1 MATPAKAGRRET
13 RGRLAFDM
21 CFISN
26 YLAKWSFSGPT
37 DVKYFA
43 LRACMGWWVPGIL
56 NKSPKI
62 GDRTCGA
69 FARACQCWGDSGII
83 LEILCKERLQNSVRA
98 TVRGGIPPSCSV

>member
-69 FARACQCWGDSGII
+69 FARACQCWGDSGINR
-83 LEILCKERLQNSVRA
+83 KSTRLNSSHLVISYA
-98 TVRGGIPPSCSV
+98 VFCLK